1 MGRAAKVQSFFESA
15 MTDFTEQLLI
25 NGKAKVGKNVTLY
38 PGVCVGQKSPSEV
51 PEIGDNCFI
60 GLSAK
65 VMGKVK
71 VGNNVTI
78 APNAVVTHDVP
89 DNCVVAGV
97 PAKIIKYKLN
107 E

>member
-1 MGRAAKVQSFFESA
+1 MGQ
-15 MTDFTEQLLI
+15 
-25 NGKAKVGKNVTLY
+25 
-38 PGVCVGQKSPSEV
+38 
-51 PEIGDNCFI
+51 
-60 GLSAK
+60 
-65 VMGKVK
+65 VK

-97 PAKIIKYKLN
+97 PAKIIKYKLT